1 VKTLLSTF
9 ILLTLFSQSALAE
22 TRYVTD
28 VFRVTLRSG
37 KSTQNEIIRMVPSG
51 LRLEVLETDKASG
64 YSRVRMP
71 SGKEGWILTRYLME
85 LPSARARLS
94 RAETKLAN
102 TEQAMNQLKT
112 ELQTLTQKKNELARE
127 RNRLNGQSIKLSRKL
142 SEITRVS
149 SNAIQLSNDHSRLK
163 KRLTELDRDMQFL
176 QQENA
181 NLRDRNNRDW
191 FIVGALVVI
200 GSMIFGIILTRIRWK
215 KKSNWGDIS

>member
-1 VKTLLSTF
+1 VKTPLSIFVLLS
-9 ILLTLFSQSALAE
+9 LFSQTALAE

-51 LRLEVLETDKASG
+51 LALTVLETDKASG
-64 YSRVRMP
+64 YSHVRMP
-71 SGKEGWILTRYLME
+71 SGKEGWILSRYLMD

-94 RAETKLAN
+94 RSETKLAN

-112 ELQTLTQKKNELARE
+112 ELKTITGKKNELARE
-127 RNRLNGQSIKLSRKL
+127 RKRLNEQNIKLSRKL
-142 SEITRVS
+142 SNITRVS
-149 SNAIQLSNDHSRLK
+149 SNAIQLSNDHVRLK
-163 KRLTELDRDMQFL
+163 KRLTEQDREMQFL

-181 NLRDRNNRDW
+181 NLRDRSNRDW

-215 KKSNWGDIS
+215 KKSTWGEIT

>member
-1 VKTLLSTF
+1 MKTPLSIFVLLS
-9 ILLTLFSQSALAE
+9 LFSQTALAE

-51 LRLEVLETDKASG
+51 LALTVLETDKASG
-64 YSRVRMP
+64 YSHVRMP
-71 SGKEGWILTRYLME
+71 SGKEGWILSRYLMD

-94 RAETKLAN
+94 RSETKLAN

-112 ELQTLTQKKNELARE
+112 ELKTITGKKNELARE
-127 RNRLNGQSIKLSRKL
+127 RKRLNEQNIKLSRKL
-142 SEITRVS
+142 SNITRVS
-149 SNAIQLSNDHSRLK
+149 SNAIQLSNDHVRLK
-163 KRLTELDRDMQFL
+163 KRLTEQDREMQFL

-181 NLRDRNNRDW
+181 NLRDRSNRDW

-215 KKSNWGDIS
+215 KKSTWGEIT